1 MAGQNKA
8 GRKPPPGTTNA
19 KGAQGGEEEEEEE
32 ETEEFVTPAQ
42 LNAAI
47 TKGLRR
53 FATKQLPELLKGSL
67 ASALADAGF
76 KKPEEG
82 EEEEE
87 GEEAEQGAQGAQ
99 GAAQGAKQ
107 GKAAQ
112 TPAQAPA
119 GPQRPTKEAREL
131 AKLRKEMEE
140 MQAARKA
147 ETEKAQRLQDR
158 NALTEQLTAAGVR
171 KEMVGPLITWL
182 MSDES
187 GRLVRRTDEGKL
199 VFAMGADAG
208 DEIDELPLKD
218 GLGQWFKSD
227 TGKTYLA
234 PRPAGGSGF
243 QGAPQRGAPPARG
256 AQGAA
261 SVRDAA
267 EQELFAA
274 LQNSLGAQV
283 ELG

>member
-19 KGAQGGEEEEEEE
+19 KGAQGGGEEEEEEE
-32 ETEEFVTPAQ
+32 EAEEYVTPAQ

-53 FATKQLPELLKGSL
+53 FASKQLPELLKGSL
-67 ASALADAGF
+67 ASALAEAGF
-76 KKPEEG
+76 KKPGEG

-87 GEEAEQGAQGAQ
+87 EEAEEGAQGAQ

-112 TPAQAPA
+112 TPAQAPT
-119 GPQRPTKEAREL
+119 GPQKPSKAERDL

-140 MQAARKA
+140 MQAARKQEA
-147 ETEKAQRLQDR
+147 EKAQRLQDR
-158 NALTEQLTAAGVR
+158 NALTEQLTTAGVR
-171 KEMVGPLITWL
+171 KEMTGPLITWL
-182 MSDES
+182 LSDES

-208 DEIDELPLKD
+208 DEVDELPLKE
-218 GLGQWFKSD
+218 GLTAWFKSD

-234 PRPAGGSGF
+234 PRQAGGSGF
-243 QGAPQRGAPPARG
+243 QGAPPRGAPPARG

-261 SVRDAA
+261 NARDAA
-267 EQELFAA
+267 EQELFNA
-274 LQNSLGAQV
+274 LQSSLGANI
-283 ELG
+283 ELT